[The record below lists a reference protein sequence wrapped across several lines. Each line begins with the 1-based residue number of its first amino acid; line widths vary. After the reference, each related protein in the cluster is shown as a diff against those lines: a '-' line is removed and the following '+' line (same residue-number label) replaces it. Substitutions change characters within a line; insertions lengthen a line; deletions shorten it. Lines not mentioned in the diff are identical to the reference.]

1 MALVIDHRYLPLLVS
16 LVTLSDLL
24 AVLLSHVWDIM
35 ASGFMLPLS
44 GELVLNPAPI
54 IAGPGRV
61 GSGQCFQQARDR
73 GEPAAGIIDTGR
85 GRGSVG
91 AQVPGAA
98 VRRRHQ
104 AAIDAECDRGH

>member
-61 GSGQCFQQARDR
+61 GSGQCLEQLGDR
-73 GEPAAGIIDTGR
+73 LQPAPGGIYIGSGR
-85 GRGSVG
+85 GR
-91 AQVPGAA
+91 
-98 VRRRHQ
+98 VR
-104 AAIDAECDRGH
+104 I